1 MMNDVA
7 KELLVFKAL
16 SDPLRIRLLRAIN
29 EKDSVCV
36 CELTKHIC
44 TLQSKLSYHL
54 KMLLEAELID
64 VFPNGKW
71 NFYKIRSAT
80 FDRILSPE
88 AAKKILEK

>member
-1 MMNDVA
+1 MNDIDR
-7 KELLVFKAL
+7 ELLVFKAL
-16 SDPLRIRLLRAIN
+16 SDPLRIRLLKAIN

-44 TLQSKLSYHL
+44 ALQSKLSYHL

-71 NFYKIRSAT
+71 NFYKIRLDT
-80 FDRILSPE
+80 FERILSPE
-88 AAKKILEK
+88 TMKKILEK

>member
-1 MMNDVA
+1 MNDLD

-16 SDPLRIRLLRAIN
+16 SDPLRIRLLKAIN

-44 TLQSKLSYHL
+44 ALQSRLSYHL

-64 VFPNGKW
+64 VIPNGKW
-71 NFYKIRSAT
+71 NFYKIRLAT
-80 FDRILSPE
+80 FERILSTE
-88 AAKKILEK
+88 TMKKILEK